1 METRTDMYGYVVQLV
16 ILDQKEV
23 YTRQDGVT
31 VKLAIGTGWT
41 RALNIFNSMQPSGW
55 VPPEP
60 PPEA

>member
-1 METRTDMYGYVVQLV
+1 METRIDMYGYEVRLV
-16 ILDQKEV
+16 ILDGMEV

-41 RALNIFNSMQPSGW
+41 RALNIFGSMQPGGW